1 MEDKKCS
8 MCACNG
14 ANSGCGHQ
22 GNNWMTL
29 GGHHHLTRAFLY
41 LIVLLFVFWI
51 GLGLGELKGYLR
63 YAPFDSGYGMYP
75 MWMMRQNNTNRPPA
89 NLMQTPAPYD
99 NNVPGS
105 QVPGMMR

>member
-1 MEDKKCS
+1 
-8 MCACNG
+8 
-14 ANSGCGHQ
+14 
-22 GNNWMTL
+22 MTI

-75 MWMMRQNNTNRPPA
+75 MWTMRQNNQNKPSGM
-89 NLMQTPAPYD
+89 MQTPPTYD
-99 NNVPGS
+99 SNTQQSPI
-105 QVPGMMR
+105 PGMGR